1 MTKVELIA
9 LAERWQTKADRAMER
24 YQEDGLARHNRER
37 EQAQDLADALQIAAS
52 AADDHDE
59 RISLRGAV
67 YCLAVKAHAAVDA
80 LDVPDRASDRDIWK
94 LNHWDEYILGVNFE
108 PPVNLRLEGQPDS
121 LLIFHNSS
129 DEEFAASMKEIVTQ
143 LEASVKKGLRPNTPI
158 RL

>member
-9 LAERWQTKADRAMER
+9 LAERWQAKADRAMER

-59 RISLRGAV
+59 LISLRGAV

-80 LDVPDRASDRDIWK
+80 LDAPDRASDRDILTDLARNVISTARLYGVDSGLTASHNRTAK
-94 LNHWDEYILGVNFE
+94 EDRNHD
-108 PPVNLRLEGQPDS
+108 
-121 LLIFHNSS
+121 
-129 DEEFAASMKEIVTQ
+129 
-143 LEASVKKGLRPNTPI
+143 
-158 RL
+158 

>member
-52 AADDHDE
+52 AADDHSE
-59 RISLRGAV
+59 LISLRGAV

-80 LDVPDRASDRDIWK
+80 LDAPDRASDRDI
-94 LNHWDEYILGVNFE
+94 LTDLARNVISTARLYGV
-108 PPVNLRLEGQPDS
+108 DS
-121 LLIFHNSS
+121 GLTASHNRT
-129 DEEFAASMKEIVTQ
+129 AKETDHD
-143 LEASVKKGLRPNTPI
+143 K
-158 RL
+158 

>member
-24 YQEDGLARHNRER
+24 YQEDGLPRHNRER

-59 RISLRGAV
+59 LISLRGAV

-80 LDVPDRASDRDIWK
+80 LDAPDRASDRDI
-94 LNHWDEYILGVNFE
+94 LTDLARNVISTARLYGV
-108 PPVNLRLEGQPDS
+108 DS
-121 LLIFHNSS
+121 GLTQ
-129 DEEFAASMKEIVTQ
+129 ARKTKAKED
-143 LEASVKKGLRPNTPI
+143 
-158 RL
+158 